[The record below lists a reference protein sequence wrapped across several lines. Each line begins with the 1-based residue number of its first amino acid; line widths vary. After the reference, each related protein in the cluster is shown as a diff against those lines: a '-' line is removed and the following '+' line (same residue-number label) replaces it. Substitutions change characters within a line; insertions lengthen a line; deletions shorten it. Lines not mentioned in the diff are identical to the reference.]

1 MTTKKNIISQEW
13 YEKIVSE
20 INNIKDV
27 QIPETLEVLKDARSQ
42 WDLSENSDYHSAK
55 EKLSL
60 LQRRILELEW
70 LIDKVEIATDDA
82 DTNTSLIRYGSKV
95 TLEIEWESPFSLS
108 IVGPGEVSILE
119 DVLHI
124 SFESP
129 LWIALEWK
137 QEWDIVEVRLAST
150 NKKVKI
156 LSVS

>member
-42 WDLSENSDYHSAK
+42 GDLSENSDYHSAK

-70 LIDKVEIATDDA
+70 LIDKVEIATDEW

-95 TLEIEWESPFSLS
+95 TLEVEWDEPFTVS
-108 IVGPGEVSILE
+108 IVGAGEVAVLE
-119 DVLHI
+119 ALNI

-129 LWIALEWK
+129 LWIAIEGK
-137 QEWDIVEVRLAST
+137 QAGDVVELKLANT